1 MKVMNSEVQLRNQDA
16 LYTIEF
22 VGASADGGEAAGAA
36 EPVIVS
42 IEADDDAPTR
52 VQEPGQGEGMPRCSA
67 FGGRLNRLPTEFPSA
82 QSREICGLTGKLKVD
97 NSELPRRFPK
107 ADLVQVNRAR

>member
-52 VQEPGQGEGMPRCSA
+52 VQEPGQGEGDATVLGFWRKTQS
-67 FGGRLNRLPTEFPSA
+67 LTNRIP
-82 QSREICGLTGKLKVD
+82 
-97 NSELPRRFPK
+97 
-107 ADLVQVNRAR
+107 